1 MHETLAADGWSAV
14 LDDEWK
20 QEALFHAI
28 ANFTYDWESWIDP
41 QGRPQWVNPA
51 VERITGYSPEDC
63 LAMRD
68 YPLRLVDPADRRS
81 MARHLAN
88 AAAGG
93 VGNEVEFR
101 IRRKDG
107 GLRWGSISWQ
117 SLLGPNGRCLGYRTS
132 VRDITERKQAER
144 LLRLAR
150 EEAEEEAAIKSMLLA
165 SASHDLRQPLQALRL
180 LMAAFKAAPD
190 GPMRTR
196 ILDAMGASLDGATEL
211 VDALCESAQLES
223 GILYPRVES
232 FAVGEVLGR
241 LETAFA
247 PFARNKRLSLRVVP
261 SGAVVRSDPL
271 LLDRI
276 LRNLLC
282 NALRYTDAGRVL
294 VGCRRRGERLW
305 VEVWDTGIGIPDD
318 KIAVVFDDF
327 TCVSDRERE
336 GVRGLGLGLAI
347 VRRLCRLLGHT
358 VTVDSRE
365 GSGSCF
371 AIALPLATAG
381 RAPLGGVDTPPPG
394 ALSGLRVLLLDGEPL
409 RLAAMRTLMRQWGCE
424 VTTAA
429 TCDDALTRLADA
441 QHSPAVIVADHCLRY
456 GTSGLEAI
464 ERVRTALGLRIP
476 ALVLRGS
483 VARRLGRPALAG
495 TALVLPRLPTAEEV
509 YQALCALTGPG
520 SRPPRRDGVRER
532 PGGRRYEGSDAFDF
546 VI

>member
-1 MHETLAADGWSAV
+1 MHETLAAGGDPA
-14 LDDEWK
+14 LPEDAWK
-20 QEALFHAI
+20 REALFRAI
-28 ANFTYDWESWIDP
+28 ADFTYDWESWIDP
-41 QGRPQWVNPA
+41 QGRPRWVNPA
-51 VERITGYSPEDC
+51 VERITGYAPEQC

-93 VGNEVEFR
+93 AGNEVEFR

-117 SLLGPNGRCLGYRTS
+117 SLLGPDGRCLGYRTS
-132 VRDITERKQAER
+132 VRDITERKEAER

-150 EEAEEEAAIKSMLLA
+150 EEAEQDAAVKSMLLA

-180 LMAAFKAAPD
+180 LMAAFKAAPE

-196 ILDAMGASLDGATEL
+196 ISDAMGASLDGATEL
-211 VDALCESAQLES
+211 VDTLCESAQLES

-232 FAVGEVLGR
+232 FAVGEILER
-241 LETAFA
+241 LDTAFA
-247 PFARNKRLSLRVVP
+247 PLARNKRLDLRVVP
-261 SGAVVRSDPL
+261 STAVVRSDPL
-271 LLDRI
+271 LVDRI

-294 VGCRRRGERLW
+294 IGCRRRAERLW

-358 VTVDSRE
+358 VTVNSRE
-365 GSGSCF
+365 GAGSCF
-371 AIALPLATAG
+371 ALALPLACPG
-381 RAPLGGVDTPPPG
+381 RGPLCHAEAPRD
-394 ALSGLRVLLLDGEPL
+394 ALSGLPVLLMDGEPL

-429 TCDDALTRLADA
+429 TCDDALVRLADA
-441 QHSPAVIVADHCLRY
+441 PRPPAVIVADRCLRY

-464 ERVRTALGLRIP
+464 ERVRAALGLPMP
-476 ALVLRGS
+476 ALVLCGS
-483 VARRLGRPALAG
+483 AARRLGQPALAG
-495 TALVLPRLPTAEEV
+495 TALVLPRLPTAEEI

-520 SRPPRRDGVRER
+520 TRRAPHNGVRER
-532 PGGRRYEGSDAFDF
+532 PDGWRHEGSDAFDF

>member
-1 MHETLAADGWSAV
+1 MRKSLAADGNSAGPG
-14 LDDEWK
+14 DERE
-20 QEALFHAI
+20 QEALFRAI
-28 ANFTYDWESWIDP
+28 ADFTYDWESWIDP
-41 QGRPQWVNPA
+41 QGRPRWVNPA
-51 VERITGYSPEDC
+51 VERITGYAPEDC

-68 YPLRLVDPADRRS
+68 YPLRLVDPADRHS

-101 IRRKDG
+101 IRHKDG

-117 SLLGPNGRCLGYRTS
+117 SMLGPDGRRLGYRTS

-150 EEAEEEAAIKSMLLA
+150 EEAEQEAAIKSMLLA

-180 LMAAFKAAPD
+180 LMAALRAAPD
-190 GPMRTR
+190 GPMRAR
-196 ILDAMGASLDGATEL
+196 ILDAMGASLDGAAEL
-211 VDALCESAQLES
+211 VDALCDSAQVES

-261 SGAVVRSDPL
+261 SSVVVRSDPL
-271 LLDRI
+271 LVDRI

-305 VEVWDTGIGIPDD
+305 VEVWDTGIGIPED

-327 TCVSDRERE
+327 TCVGDRERG

-358 VTVDSRE
+358 VTVNSRE

-371 AIALPLATAG
+371 AIALPLASRDRSPLWG
-381 RAPLGGVDTPPPG
+381 LDAPPQG
-394 ALSGLRVLLLDGEPL
+394 ALSGLRVLLLDGEPM
-409 RLAAMRTLMRQWGCE
+409 RLAAMRTLMRQWGCY
-424 VTTAA
+424 VRTAA
-429 TCDDALTRLADA
+429 TCDDALVRLADA
-441 QHSPAVIVADHCLRY
+441 QRPPAVIVADHRLKY
-456 GTSGLEAI
+456 GTSGVEAV
-464 ERVRTALGLRIP
+464 ERVRRVLGLPIP
-476 ALVLRGS
+476 ALVLRENLAGPF
-483 VARRLGRPALAG
+483 GQPALAG
-495 TALVLPRLPTAEEV
+495 TALVLPRLPAADEV
-509 YQALCALTGPG
+509 YLALCALTCPG
-520 SRPPRRDGVRER
+520 NRRSRRDAVQER
-532 PGGRRYEGSDAFDF
+532 SGAWRSEGFDAPDF